1 MIAHPMKRLFLK
13 LCSLVMIMS
22 VALSVISCGKTK
34 GNKRDATII
43 SEDSPWFTSN
53 IIDCE
58 SGADPDKNIEY
69 LNYSLAGADDK
80 YYVVFAR
87 GRYAMPPED
96 EIDHDKLMEFF
107 PQIDKNKHMYSSF
120 IIGYPKKT
128 FKRTVPHKEINVK
141 YM

>member
-1 MIAHPMKRLFLK
+1 MKRLFLK

-69 LNYSLAGADDK
+69 LNYYLAGADDK

-96 EIDHDKLMEFF
+96 EIDYDNFDYNSF
-107 PQIDKNKHMYSSF
+107 NFGVVSVVVKNTK
-120 IIGYPKKT
+120 
-128 FKRTVPHKEINVK
+128 
-141 YM
+141 